1 MSSVTTVSESI
12 VGSNLLIALLM
23 DAGMQFL
30 WQAINTAQ
38 FVEFLPLVCG
48 PMPTNTRVVFKAMSF
63 ANGDFEIINQVSE
76 DFSKKTLKIDD

>member
-1 MSSVTTVSESI
+1 MGTVTNVSESI

-38 FVEFLPLVCG
+38 LVEFLPLVCG
-48 PMPTNTRVVFKAMSF
+48 PMPTNTRIVFKAMSF
-63 ANGDFEIINQVSE
+63 ANGDFEILNQVSE
-76 DFSKKTLKIDD
+76 DFSKNILTIDD